1 MEKKKFTESEIFAI
15 LKENESGISMRDLSR
30 KYQVH
35 RDTISRWKQK
45 FGGMNPSEMKKL
57 KELQSEHDRLKRM
70 YADLSM
76 EHNAL
81 KDLMSKKL

>member
-1 MEKKKFTESEIFAI
+1 MKTKKFTESEIFSI
-15 LKENESGISMRDLSR
+15 LKENESGISMRELSR
-30 KYQVH
+30 RHQIH

-45 FGGMNPSEMKKL
+45 YGGMDPSEMKKL
-57 KELQSEHDRLKRM
+57 KELQAEHDRLKRM